1 MRGLGPRSSRY
12 SVNPAASQLLLHDR
26 KKKFAVR
33 VVYIQRHIPSLPL
46 RLSLCLLLPDSTTC
60 APLPTPLPLCV
71 MFLRRPFPGFACTRG
86 QINVDGAPRVPFFC
100 QPVLVS
106 FSATG
111 SICPYLSVCPRDF
124 FSRFPMHYLDR
135 LLVTTLIYIPVRF
148 LPRHGGSPSALR
160 RVATSH
166 HDPTNP
172 IPPAD
177 TDFCIVLQQGSSR
190 SRYGPIRFLASTQN
204 GRNVRY
210 SRVRAINTAE

>member
-1 MRGLGPRSSRY
+1 MSCISSDTFPLCH
-12 SVNPAASQLLLHDR
+12 SVFLSPFVASRFH
-26 KKKFAVR
+26 
-33 VVYIQRHIPSLPL
+33 H
-46 RLSLCLLLPDSTTC
+46 LCLPPPDFPS
-60 APLPTPLPLCV
+60 PPPPSFCV
-71 MFLRRPFPGFACTRG
+71 MFHRRPFPGFACTRG

-160 RVATSH
+160 RVATSY

-172 IPPAD
+172 VPPAD
-177 TDFCIVLQQGSSR
+177 TDFCIVLQQGSSP
-190 SRYGPIRFLASTQN
+190 SRYDPIRFLASTQN
-204 GRNVRY
+204 GRNVRC